1 MDWAAQDGAQRY
13 AGWGMRRHT
22 EQAALEEEKKKILGR
37 SSAWTRHTKWIR
49 LGERGERWAAK
60 SKYYN
65 ITSCWL

>member
-1 MDWAAQDGAQRY
+1 
-13 AGWGMRRHT
+13 MRRHT